1 MKKQI
6 IGGFILG
13 SGLIVLVVGLSAIM
27 ALPVMWLWNALIPEI
42 IGLKTLTFMQSWGVC
57 ILTGLLFKSHGISTS
72 K

>member
-13 SGLIVLVVGLSAIM
+13 VGLIAVVIGLSAIM

-42 IGLKTLTFMQSWGVC
+42 IGLKMLTFMQSWGVC
-57 ILTGLLFKSHGISTS
+57 ILTGLLFKSNGCSTS